1 MTKTP
6 SPFAQQVYALT
17 SQIPAGRVS
26 TYKAI
31 AQALGT
37 KAYRAVGQTLR
48 CNPYAPTVPCHRV
61 VASDGSLG
69 GFKGSKAKKELNLK
83 IKLLRS
89 EGVALTDNAVQDF
102 SKHFFAF
109 PA

>member
-6 SPFAQQVYALT
+6 SAFAQKVYTLT
-17 SQIPAGRVS
+17 QRIPAGKVT
-26 TYKAI
+26 TYKEI

-61 VASDGSLG
+61 VASNGNLNGFNGSHEQ
-69 GFKGSKAKKELNLK
+69 KELNRKKRLLK
-83 IKLLRS
+83 R
-89 EGVALTDNAVQDF
+89 EGVAVTGMTVDNF
-102 SKHFFAF
+102 PKHLYRF
-109 PA
+109 